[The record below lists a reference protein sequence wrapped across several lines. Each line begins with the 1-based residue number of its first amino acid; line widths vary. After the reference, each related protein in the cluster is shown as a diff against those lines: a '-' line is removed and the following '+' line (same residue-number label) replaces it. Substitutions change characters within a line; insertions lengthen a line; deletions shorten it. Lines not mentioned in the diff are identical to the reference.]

1 MEFWDMVKGQVSKQR
16 TRVFRMYEQICKAY
30 SALSHGK
37 LNDITGQYIVHLLN
51 KPTDADKDTGKCC
64 YSEVMWCSV
73 IAH

>member
-1 MEFWDMVKGQVSKQR
+1 MEFWDMVKGQVSSK
-16 TRVFRMYEQICKAY
+16 EQECLEFMSKFAKAY
-30 SALSHGK
+30 TALSHGK